1 MFSIQNV
8 FFSSDLSN
16 YTGQPHSFSSNR
28 KKKHKQRNKTKKHL
42 LDWRLPPLKHQK
54 GKAAERELS
63 DKGECSSRK
72 ARVSDVTSQSQS
84 GVYSLVTSIT
94 TCCSRQTLVPL
105 LAAEDLVF
113 NPLRD
118 QRPVRA
124 TCGETVR
131 KPSRSCHRI
140 KSHDRSRK
148 KGTGATGITGQSPKI
163 WRPGIGKHKNKKAKT
178 KTCRVP
184 RCAANKAFH

>member
-1 MFSIQNV
+1 M
-8 FFSSDLSN
+8 
-16 YTGQPHSFSSNR
+16 
-28 KKKHKQRNKTKKHL
+28 
-42 LDWRLPPLKHQK
+42 
-54 GKAAERELS
+54 
-63 DKGECSSRK
+63 
-72 ARVSDVTSQSQS
+72 SDVTSQSQS

-124 TCGETVR
+124 TCGATVR

-148 KGTGATGITGQSPKI
+148 KEQERLASLVNRQRSDARELANT
-163 WRPGIGKHKNKKAKT
+163 KT
-178 KTCRVP
+178 KKQKQRLAASHGVQRTKLSISHGKGHSGGELASWSSSANSSRKPSLSWVNGRVP
-184 RCAANKAFH
+184 AEQ